1 MSNLI
6 EKMRERREKN
16 ASSTFSIARKSKA
29 QPLSG
34 VKSNKGVYLALAV
47 VGVTVGGVVL
57 VSLLSGSKSGG
68 YSINSNSPKLP
79 SQTPNT
85 PSTSSYTPPATT
97 SSFVVNSKY
106 NASDTM
112 VVQAFLYR
120 FYPDTIAEIGDIGT
134 NGKPDGIW
142 GANTEKVA
150 NAVVAQYSWKNVAEL
165 VDSAKNNKVPGVWYR
180 EAY

>member
-16 ASSTFSIARKSKA
+16 ASSMFSIARKSKA

-85 PSTSSYTPPATT
+85 PSTSPATT

-106 NASDTM
+106 NSSDTM

-142 GANTEKVA
+142 GNNTQK
-150 NAVVAQYSWKNVAEL
+150 AVNEVVETWAWNSVDEL
-165 VDSAKNNKVPGVWYR
+165 VQYAKKGVAPSYYQK
-180 EAY
+180 EF